1 MLAQEERVVTRTD
14 RDRLRAMVASTRG
27 SFPTVGDPYE
37 SYLNALEQRLARSW
51 VVKQTAV
58 DETTVT
64 MNSRVMLRDM
74 DTGRCQVV
82 TLVYDADAE
91 PFGEEVSVLTAL
103 GASLLGSRVGDIV
116 EWESRRGRRR
126 QRVERILFQPEAAGQ
141 FEL

>member
-1 MLAQEERVVTRTD
+1 MA
-14 RDRLRAMVASTRG
+14 ASIRR

-37 SYLNALEQRLARSW
+37 SYLTALEQRLARSW

-58 DETTVT
+58 DEATVT

-74 DTGRCQVV
+74 DTGRGQVV
-82 TLVYDADAE
+82 TLVYEADAE
-91 PFGEEVSVLTAL
+91 PSGEEVSVLTEL
-103 GASLLGSRVGDIV
+103 GASLVGARVGDTI

-141 FEL
+141 FDL